1 MRCRKMNQGTKR
13 KIRHLGS
20 KVSALVICLLGV
32 SIVSVVAVCVFM
44 FYSLTM
50 KMLEDRCVNGTNMLA
65 YQLSE
70 GHGTEDQTRLL
81 DMLKEQMRCEFTI
94 FQGDVRTYTTIQQNG
109 ERVVGTTLSPEL
121 SKIVLEQGQTY
132 VGKAEILGT
141 EHLCSYVPTRDSNG
155 QINGLI
161 FAGISMEEASRQIN
175 LTVALACGAGVI
187 LVVVSIL
194 ILSMFIRH
202 SISRPL
208 KSLTGLAQTMEEGN
222 LGLRDGRNMSAN
234 IHSNDEIGYLAEI
247 FEYTILRLR
256 GYIGEI
262 SNILAAISEGN
273 LTVHTKQNYVGDFA
287 SIESSLNGI
296 LDQLNDTM
304 SQIVESSAHVSN
316 GSEQMAMGAQDLS
329 QGAVEQAS
337 AIEVLE
343 STIEEISG
351 HVSETA
357 ENAQQVTEKV
367 GSVGGQITESNR
379 KMQEMIVAMQEI
391 NANSNEIEKIIKTIE
406 NIAFQ
411 TNILALNAAVEAARA
426 GEAGKGFAVVAEEV
440 RDLASKSSEASQST
454 AELIE
459 RSIASVKQGTEIANE
474 TADRLEEVVTGA
486 NEVVEM
492 TNGIADAARI
502 QASSVAQVQ
511 EQISQI
517 SGVVQTNSATAQESA
532 ATSQELSAQ
541 AGLLKN
547 LTSMFRVRRAR

>member
-1 MRCRKMNQGTKR
+1 MNQGTKR

-44 FYSLTM
+44 FYNLTM
-50 KMLEDRCVNGTNMLA
+50 QMLEDRCVNGTNMLA
-65 YQLSE
+65 YQLAE
-70 GHGTEDQTRLL
+70 GHGTDDQTQLL
-81 DMLKEQMRCEFTI
+81 DGLKEQMRCEFTI
-94 FQGDVRTYTTIQQNG
+94 FQGNVRTYTTIQQNG

-121 SKIVLEQGQTY
+121 SEIVLEQGQTY

-141 EHLCSYVPTRDSNG
+141 EHLCSYVPTRDVNG
-155 QINGLI
+155 QVNGLI
-161 FAGISMEEASRQIN
+161 FAGISMAEASRQIN
-175 LTVALACGAGVI
+175 LTVTMACGAGVI
-187 LVVVSIL
+187 LVILSIL
-194 ILSMFIRH
+194 ILSVFIRH

-222 LGLRDGRNMSAN
+222 LGLRDGKNMSVN
-234 IHSNDEIGYLAEI
+234 IRSNDEIGYLAEI
-247 FEYTILRLR
+247 FEYTIRRLR

-273 LTVHTKQNYVGDFA
+273 LTVHTEQDYVGDFA
-287 SIESSLNGI
+287 SIETSLNGI
-296 LDQLNDTM
+296 LNQLNDTM

-337 AIEVLE
+337 AIEALE

-357 ENAQQVTEKV
+357 ENAQQVTRKV
-367 GSVGGQITESNR
+367 DSVGAQIMESNR
-379 KMQEMIVAMQEI
+379 KMQEMIAAMQEI

-486 NEVVEM
+486 GEVTEM
-492 TNGIADAARI
+492 TSGIADAARI
-502 QASSVAQVQ
+502 QAGSVAQVQ

-547 LTSMFRVRRAR
+547 LTSMFRVRRER